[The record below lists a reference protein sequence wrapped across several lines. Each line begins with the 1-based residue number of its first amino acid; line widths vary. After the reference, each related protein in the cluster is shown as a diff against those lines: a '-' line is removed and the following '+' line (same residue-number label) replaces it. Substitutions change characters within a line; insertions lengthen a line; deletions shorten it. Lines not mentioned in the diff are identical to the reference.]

1 MRLVKESTK
10 KILGFDD
17 TWFMLIGMVG
27 IALILPLLFF
37 NEQAL
42 QKGLAGYLAMFGI
55 SLIHTIAYWVSM
67 RTLIIRLR
75 VRYPAYEDNR
85 KRILNTLALAI
96 VIYLVLNFLLDYVVK
111 GCLQPLGM
119 DDPPEV
125 AMNFISILLILAVS
139 ALYESI
145 FVYYRWKES
154 IIEREKLE
162 RMHFQSQLE
171 GLRSQVNPHF
181 LFNSLNTLCYI
192 IPEDPDKAVNFVQ
205 RLSKVYRYILE
216 IRDKKLISLEEELKF
231 LQSYLFLLKERFGEN
246 LQVEIDIPPY
256 LQSGQIVP
264 LSLQLL
270 FENAIKHNII
280 SSAHPLLVEVFT
292 ENDDALVI
300 RNNLQRKHQ
309 EQPSTKVGLENIRDR
324 FAFFSDRLVQIEETG
339 DYFTVRLPLVKAG
352 EQIAEQM
359 Q

>member
-10 KILGFDD
+10 KVLGFDD
-17 TWFMLIGMVG
+17 TWFMLIGMIG

-42 QKGLAGYLAMFGI
+42 QKGLSGYLTMFGI
-55 SLIHTIAYWVSM
+55 SLIHTVAYWVSM

-75 VRYPAYEDNR
+75 MRYPAYEDNR
-85 KRILNTLALAI
+85 KRIVSTLALAA
-96 VIYLVLNFLLDYVVK
+96 VLYLILDFVLDYVVH
-111 GCLQPLGM
+111 GCLKPLGVE
-119 DDPPEV
+119 DPPQV
-125 AMNFISILLILAVS
+125 VMNFISIILILAVS

-192 IPEDPDKAVNFVQ
+192 IPEDADKAVKFVQ

-246 LQVEIDIPPY
+246 LQVQIDIPAY

-270 FENAIKHNII
+270 FENAIKHNVI

-292 ENDDALVI
+292 ENDNALVI

-309 EQPSTKVGLENIRDR
+309 EQPSTQVGLDNIRDR
-324 FAFFSDRLVQIEETG
+324 FAFFSDRPVQIEETD

-352 EQIAEQM
+352 EQVAEEL
-359 Q
+359 